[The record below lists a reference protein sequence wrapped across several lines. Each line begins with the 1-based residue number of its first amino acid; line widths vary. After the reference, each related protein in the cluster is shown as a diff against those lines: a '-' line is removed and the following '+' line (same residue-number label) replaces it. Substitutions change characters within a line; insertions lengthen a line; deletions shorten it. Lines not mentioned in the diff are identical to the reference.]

1 VPCAETIPEAENQ
14 ALAESRYNELLGKK
28 FWNFLKD
35 KKHLLIRR
43 AAYQLLATVSHKAR
57 RTSHSAT
64 SQPPLFVL
72 SFAERLCLESE

>member
-1 VPCAETIPEAENQ
+1 MSCAETIPEAENQ

-43 AAYQLLATVSHKAR
+43 AAYQLLATVSLKAR
-57 RTSHSAT
+57 RTPPHSAT
-64 SQPPLFVL
+64 SPQAPFLKESRVT
-72 SFAERLCLESE
+72 ER